1 MNRELPQLDQIS
13 VASPCHEPWDHMQGD
28 ERARF
33 CGQCRKHVYNFAEM
47 TRPEI
52 EALIIAKEGK
62 FCARF
67 YRRPDGTLLTRDC
80 PVGIRDLRQ
89 RLWRAAVGIAATVA
103 AVTAGL
109 WWGRVVR
116 GDSEE
121 SDGRTGIQLVD
132 NGPVSRLAGWVNP
145 QQFTAGFVCFPLPQ
159 ILEQIDSPAGEST
172 SHSN

>member
-1 MNRELPQLDQIS
+1 MKAEFPQLDQIS
-13 VASPCHEPWDHMQGD
+13 VASPCHEVWDNMQGD
-28 ERARF
+28 ERARL
-33 CGQCRKHVYNFAEM
+33 CGQCSKHVYNLAEM

-52 EALIIAKEGK
+52 EALVVAKEGK

-80 PVGIRDLRQ
+80 PVGIRDLRR

-116 GDSEE
+116 GDNEE

-132 NGPVSRLAGWVNP
+132 NGPVSRFSNWVNP
-145 QQFTAGFVCFPLPQ
+145 QFVTGFVCFPLPQ
-159 ILEQIDSPAGEST
+159 VMEQIDSLESEDPP
-172 SHSN
+172 NGN